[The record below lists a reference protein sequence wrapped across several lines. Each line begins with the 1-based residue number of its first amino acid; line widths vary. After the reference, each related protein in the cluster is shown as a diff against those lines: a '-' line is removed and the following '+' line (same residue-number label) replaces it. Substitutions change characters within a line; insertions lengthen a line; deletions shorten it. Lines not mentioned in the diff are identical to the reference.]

1 VRSFDLNDLLF
12 VPSRQ
17 GRQDVPEEKMQ
28 TAAREGAPG
37 PFGPF
42 ILTRRIAIGGAAEVF
57 LARPRQGNKP
67 APELVIKRLSRARG
81 KNPDFDVLSRE
92 AELHRAV
99 RHPNV
104 VTVFGAGMVG
114 DEPYLAMEYVPGV
127 DLHRLLRL
135 AAGENKLLSHD
146 VAAYIT
152 RSIAD
157 ALHAVHTAEDARGT
171 PLNITHGDV
180 SPSNIYLSVTGEV
193 KLGDFGIA
201 RAQNGKDAV
210 SRGTRS
216 GEILKGKV
224 GYLAPEHLKGA
235 PTDRRSD
242 IFALGVVLGEM
253 LLGEKMFSGSGQLA
267 TLISNRD
274 ANIEPL
280 RRVSERLPA
289 PLYQACTRALETD
302 PDRRFLD
309 APAFAESLGPFNLE
323 KAKAALAEQ
332 VAWAR
337 DNNLFARQLERRLGH
352 ASGASLP
359 SASVS
364 TSAPIE
370 IAGSSVRRGGAVTHE
385 SVTFSTLL
393 ELAATGYLGLED
405 EVSLLGAAY
414 RRVGDIPDL
423 ARHLMPSTANT
434 TAQLFE
440 PGVPDYTTA
449 LRETSMLSVLARMR
463 NRRESGAVFVSRA
476 GREGGEERKDLY
488 LERGRL
494 IHVASSDREELL
506 GQYMLRLKLINRVA
520 LDQALANVRRY
531 EGRLGEAL
539 VEMGLAE
546 RGAVQRAVRNLAR
559 DRVAAL
565 CSWREGRVQLYR
577 GSKPASPEAP
587 FELDLAVPMMAA
599 AMHSQRGGESA
610 GPRGLTLVAGRR
622 HEDATSAEER
632 GSAPSSLLDVLETV
646 SAGPAASEEIIAFL
660 IERGKARDRVV
671 SEREAVAALQV
682 ALALEW
688 LRPA

>member
-1 VRSFDLNDLLF
+1 M
-12 VPSRQ
+12 
-17 GRQDVPEEKMQ
+17 PEEKIQ
-28 TAAREGAPG
+28 TAPREGAPG

-42 ILTRRIAIGGAAEVF
+42 ILTRRIAVGGAAEVF
-57 LARPRQGNKP
+57 LARPRQGSKP

-81 KNPDFDVLSRE
+81 KQPDFDVLSRE

-135 AAGENKLLSHD
+135 AAGENQLLSHD

-157 ALHAVHTAEDARGT
+157 ALHAVHKATDGRGT
-171 PLNITHGDV
+171 PLNITHGDI
-180 SPSNIYLSVTGEV
+180 SPSNIYLSLSGEV

-201 RAQNGKDAV
+201 RAHNGKDV
-210 SRGTRS
+210 GMRGTRS

-235 PTDRRSD
+235 PTDQRSD

-253 LLGEKMFSGSGQLA
+253 LLGEKVFSGSGQLA
-267 TLISNRD
+267 ALISNRD

-289 PLYQACTRALETD
+289 PLYRACTRALETE
-302 PDRRFLD
+302 PERRFAD
-309 APAFAESLGPFNLE
+309 AAAFAESLGTFNLD

-337 DNNLFARQLERRLGH
+337 DSNLFAQKLERRLRH
-352 ASGASLP
+352 SSGASLP
-359 SASVS
+359 VASLA
-364 TSAPIE
+364 TSAPLE
-370 IAGSSVRRGGAVTHE
+370 LAGSSVRRAGIVTHE

-405 EVSLLGAAY
+405 EVSMLGAAY
-414 RRVGDIPDL
+414 RRVGEIHEL
-423 ARHLMPSTANT
+423 ARHVMPSTANT

-440 PGVPDYTTA
+440 PGVPDYTSA
-449 LRETSMLSVLARMR
+449 LRETPMLSVLARMR
-463 NRRESGAVFVSRA
+463 NRRESGALFVSRA

-488 LERGRL
+488 LDRGRL
-494 IHVASSDREELL
+494 SHVASSDREELL

-520 LDQALANVRRY
+520 LDQALANLRSY
-531 EGRLGEAL
+531 DGRLGDAL

-546 RGAVQRAVRNLAR
+546 RGAVQRALRNLAR
-559 DRVAAL
+559 DRVASL

-577 GSKPASPEAP
+577 GSKPASLDGAL
-587 FELDLAVPMMAA
+587 ELDLAVPMMTA
-599 AMHSQRGGESA
+599 AMHAQRASESA
-610 GPRGLTLVAGRR
+610 GPRGLTLVSGRR
-622 HEDATSAEER
+622 HEDTASAEER
-632 GSAPSSLLDVLETV
+632 GGAPSSLLDVLEAV
-646 SAGPAASEEIIAFL
+646 ASGPVASEAVVRFL

-671 SEREAVAALQV
+671 SEREALAALQV

-688 LRPA
+688 IRPR

>member
-1 VRSFDLNDLLF
+1 M
-12 VPSRQ
+12 
-17 GRQDVPEEKMQ
+17 PEEKIQ
-28 TAAREGAPG
+28 TAPREGAPG

-57 LARPRQGNKP
+57 LARPRQGSKP

-114 DEPYLAMEYVPGV
+114 DEPYLAMEYVAGV

-157 ALHAVHTAEDARGT
+157 ALHAVHTATDGRGT
-171 PLNITHGDV
+171 PLNITHGDI
-180 SPSNIYLSVTGEV
+180 SPSNIYLSLSGEV

-201 RAQNGKDAV
+201 RAQNGKDV
-210 SRGTRS
+210 GVRGTRS

-235 PTDRRSD
+235 PTDQRSD
-242 IFALGVVLGEM
+242 IFALGVVLGEI
-253 LLGEKMFSGSGQLA
+253 LLGEKVFSGSGQLA

-289 PLYQACTRALETD
+289 PLYQACTRALETE
-302 PDRRFLD
+302 PERRFPD
-309 APAFAESLGPFNLE
+309 AAAFAEGLGAFNLD

-337 DNNLFARQLERRLGH
+337 DNNLFVRQLERRLKH
-352 ASGASLP
+352 SSGASLP
-359 SASVS
+359 SATLASSVS
-364 TSAPIE
+364 LE
-370 IAGSSVRRGGAVTHE
+370 LAGSSVRRAGNVTHE

-405 EVSLLGAAY
+405 EVSMLGAAY
-414 RRVGDIPDL
+414 RRVGDIPEL
-423 ARHLMPSTANT
+423 ARHLMPSTAHT

-449 LRETSMLSVLARMR
+449 LRETPMLSVLARMR
-463 NRRESGAVFVSRA
+463 NRRESGALFVSRA

-506 GQYMLRLKLINRVA
+506 GQYMLRLKLINRVT
-520 LDQALANVRRY
+520 LDQALANVRSY
-531 EGRLGEAL
+531 DGRLGDAL

-559 DRVAAL
+559 DRVASL
-565 CSWREGRVQLYR
+565 CSWREGRVHLYR
-577 GSKPASPEAP
+577 GSRPASVDDEL
-587 FELDLAVPMMAA
+587 ELDLAVPMMTA
-599 AMHSQRGGESA
+599 AMHAQRSTESL
-610 GPRGLTLVAGRR
+610 GPRGLTLASGRR
-622 HEDATSAEER
+622 YQDTTSIEER
-632 GSAPSSLLDVLETV
+632 GAAPSSLLDVLDAV
-646 SAGPAASEEIIAFL
+646 ASGPAASNEAIRFL
-660 IERGKARDRVV
+660 IERGTARDRVV
-671 SEREAVAALQV
+671 SEREALAALQV

-688 LRPA
+688 IRPK